1 MSEPP
6 AFVGQAATPIGSAVF
21 ASGHRRDRPAGW
33 TGCCPFAIA
42 TASLYEAEPTDYAKQ
57 KEPIR

>member
-1 MSEPP
+1 M
-6 AFVGQAATPIGSAVF
+6 GLAVF
-21 ASGHRRDRPAGW
+21 ASNHRRDRPAGW